1 MPNEWHTPL
10 EVPGNRLPET
20 GSRRKLLNVRG
31 YEKNSKRK
39 KIKHTKRFSRSL
51 KDHVFRETHT
61 QHNVMYILRILH
73 YNLKARSM
81 DAKIGRATEEA
92 KTKIELTLVICREL
106 SDLGGTQRQ
115 QNLKERS
122 CTEAAPNEKTQ
133 NGAEKTSAEKRT
145 SAEILGR
152 GRKGNSIRPAIGSE

>member
-20 GSRRKLLNVRG
+20 GSRWKLLNVRG
-31 YEKNSKRK
+31 AWQE
-39 KIKHTKRFSRSL
+39 
-51 KDHVFRETHT
+51 VWM
-61 QHNVMYILRILH
+61 Q
-73 YNLKARSM
+73 
-81 DAKIGRATEEA
+81 KIGRATEEA
-92 KTKIELTLVICREL
+92 KTRIELTLVICREL

-115 QNLKERS
+115 QNLKEGS
-122 CTEAAPNEKTQ
+122 CTEAAPNEETQ

>member
-1 MPNEWHTPL
+1 
-10 EVPGNRLPET
+10 
-20 GSRRKLLNVRG
+20 
-31 YEKNSKRK
+31 
-39 KIKHTKRFSRSL
+39 
-51 KDHVFRETHT
+51 
-61 QHNVMYILRILH
+61 MYILRILH
-73 YNLKARSM
+73 YNLKARSV

-92 KTKIELTLVICREL
+92 KTRIELTLVICQEL

-122 CTEAAPNEKTQ
+122 CTEAAPNEETQ

-152 GRKGNSIRPAIGSE
+152 GRKGNSIRPTIGSE

>member
-1 MPNEWHTPL
+1 MAIVLFSKVWPVSCFDSL
-10 EVPGNRLPET
+10 VT
-20 GSRRKLLNVRG
+20 GCKGVVLG
-31 YEKNSKRK
+31 
-39 KIKHTKRFSRSL
+39 
-51 KDHVFRETHT
+51 
-61 QHNVMYILRILH
+61 LH
-73 YNLKARSM
+73 HM
-81 DAKIGRATEEA
+81 D
-92 KTKIELTLVICREL
+92 ICREL

-122 CTEAAPNEKTQ
+122 CTEAAPNEETQ

>member
-31 YEKNSKRK
+31 AC
-39 KIKHTKRFSRSL
+39 
-51 KDHVFRETHT
+51 
-61 QHNVMYILRILH
+61 
-73 YNLKARSM
+73 LKARSV

-122 CTEAAPNEKTQ
+122 CTEAAPNEETQ